1 MNGATPEDQALK
13 YLIETDQT
21 FTATEILTLSSK
33 TSNVVQFRI
42 RQRYALLTL
51 FFQQTV
57 AAQWVDTTNWL
68 MGGEYDWFGILFTI
82 MNLGGTVGSQLV
94 VNKIELVANGLEG
107 SIPADLGLLTA
118 LTSFSVGGNT
128 LIGTIPASIG
138 QWTALTY
145 FDASLNQLTGT
156 LPASIGQS
164 SLLTYFSVYN
174 NGLTG
179 TIPASIDNWSQ
190 IKTADFSSNQFT
202 GSMPNG
208 ICPYISGND
217 LLEADCKSDITC
229 SCCTKCS

>member
-13 YLIETDQT
+13 YLIEEDTT
-21 FTATEILTLSSK
+21 FDPTQISTLSSK

-57 AAQWVDTTNWL
+57 AAPWADTTNWL
-68 MGGEYDWFGILFTI
+68 MGDEYNWFGILFTV
-82 MNLGGTVGSQLV
+82 MNLGGTVGLQFV
-94 VNKIELVANGLEG
+94 VTEIELTGNNMKG

-118 LTSFSVGGNT
+118 LTSFSVGFNSLT
-128 LIGTIPASIG
+128 GTIPASIG

-156 LPASIGQS
+156 LPASIG
-164 SLLTYFSVYN
+164 
-174 NGLTG
+174 
-179 TIPASIDNWSQ
+179 NWSQ
-190 IKTADFSSNQFT
+190 IQIAYFHANQFT

-208 ICPYISGND
+208 ICPYINETIGD
-217 LLEADCKSDITC
+217 VLEADCLSVINCT
-229 SCCTKCS
+229 CCTYCF